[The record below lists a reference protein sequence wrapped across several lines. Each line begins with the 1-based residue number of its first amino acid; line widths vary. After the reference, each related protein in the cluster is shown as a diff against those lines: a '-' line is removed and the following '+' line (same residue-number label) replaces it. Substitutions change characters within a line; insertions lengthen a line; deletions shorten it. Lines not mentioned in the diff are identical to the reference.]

1 MHRPLHPSLPP
12 SLSPSLPLSIH
23 AVAATIFTITRISV
37 DTSVPPVQA
46 LKAQEKEMKE
56 EREAFIRENEERMA
70 RRKAYIRA
78 LEKDIGRCEVKGR
91 GL

>member
-1 MHRPLHPSLPP
+1 M
-12 SLSPSLPLSIH
+12 
-23 AVAATIFTITRISV
+23 
-37 DTSVPPVQA
+37 QA

-70 RRKAYIRA
+70 RRKAYIRT
-78 LEKDIGRCEVKGR
+78 LEQDIGRCEVKGR

>member
-1 MHRPLHPSLPP
+1 MRWWFS
-12 SLSPSLPLSIH
+12 
-23 AVAATIFTITRISV
+23 TILAIIV
-37 DTSVPPVQA
+37 DTSFPPVQA

-70 RRKAYIRA
+70 RRKAYIRT
-78 LEKDIGRCEVKGR
+78 LEQDIGRCEVKGR

>member
-1 MHRPLHPSLPP
+1 
-12 SLSPSLPLSIH
+12 
-23 AVAATIFTITRISV
+23 
-37 DTSVPPVQA
+37 
-46 LKAQEKEMKE
+46 MKE

-70 RRKAYIRA
+70 RRKAFIRA